1 MSKSTKAL
9 KLKQI
14 SSLMKAKT
22 PINIESLGTRLK
34 DIREV
39 FGMTQKQLAKKLKA
53 KQPLIA
59 RIEKNSR
66 DCSLNTLSRIANAL
80 GCELM
85 GAVVSREPLEQII
98 QKRAGIAAK
107 KMLNRTFSNMALE
120 KQSPNKEAYSYQLK
134 KLTDELA
141 SDPGSEL
148 WED

>member
-1 MSKSTKAL
+1 MLKRTRAL
-9 KLKQI
+9 KLRQI

-22 PINIESLGTRLK
+22 PVNIESLGSRLK

-39 FGMTQKQLAKKLKA
+39 LGMTQKQLAKKLKV

-59 RIEKNSR
+59 RIEKDIRSS
-66 DCSLNTLSRIANAL
+66 SLNTISKIANAL
-80 GCELM
+80 ECELM
-85 GAVVSREPLEQII
+85 GAIISKEPLEQII
-98 QKRAGIAAK
+98 QKRAGMAAK

-120 KQSPNKEAYSYQLK
+120 KQSPNKEAYEYQLK

-141 SDPGSEL
+141 SDPGPAL